1 MNHPNPPT
9 ITPINPQSLTQTITP
24 QQARHWLEHNNN
36 HNRHLNPTTVKKY
49 ASDMREGNWQMN
61 SMPIVFSDTGQL
73 LDGQHRLAACVKAN
87 TPFEAIV
94 FSGLPENTQTTIDTG
109 RPRSL
114 PDVLAING
122 EANTAILSSAARTY
136 WLMERKS
143 IDGIYQPDARHG
155 TIPQFLAIIEEH
167 PHLRQLAKEYATFK
181 AKSNGLLTSYP
192 YLALRLRFDEIDL
205 SASQEF
211 FDKLATGEDLG
222 KGNPIL
228 VLRSTLIK
236 YRFAS
241 EGLRNGSAYKD
252 RHFELVATI
261 KAWNAWRKG
270 ETLNHISVRSGALAP
285 KIYSRTAPNLLY

>member
-1 MNHPNPPT
+1 M
-9 ITPINPQSLTQTITP
+9 
-24 QQARHWLEHNNN
+24 
-36 HNRHLNPTTVKKY
+36 
-49 ASDMREGNWQMN
+49 
-61 SMPIVFSDTGQL
+61 
-73 LDGQHRLAACVKAN
+73 
-87 TPFEAIV
+87 
-94 FSGLPENTQTTIDTG
+94 
-109 RPRSL
+109 
-114 PDVLAING
+114 
-122 EANTAILSSAARTY
+122 
-136 WLMERKS
+136 
-143 IDGIYQPDARHG
+143 
-155 TIPQFLAIIEEH
+155 
-167 PHLRQLAKEYATFK
+167 
-181 AKSNGLLTSYP
+181 
-192 YLALRLRFDEIDL
+192 RLRFDEIDL